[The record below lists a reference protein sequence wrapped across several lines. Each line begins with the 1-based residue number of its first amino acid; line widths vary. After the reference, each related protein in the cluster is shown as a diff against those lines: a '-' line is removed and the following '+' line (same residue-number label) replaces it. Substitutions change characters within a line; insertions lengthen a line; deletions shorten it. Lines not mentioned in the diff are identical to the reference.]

1 MKWNCSRLCGCTL
14 WTLGPYDGLLRKA
27 ISTVK
32 TQGHKALGRELSEIA
47 SSLVKS
53 RLVQKI
59 SPDYVMAVPSSHQG
73 QRFRGF
79 SLPQMMEDRILE
91 VTDWVALPQ
100 SLRRA
105 FKSANK
111 SSRGLSKE
119 DRITRSKSLV
129 QRTETL
135 VCGSILI
142 VDDVVTTG
150 STLNRCVEQA
160 QGLGFQEVTCLALAE
175 LVAD

>member
-1 MKWNCSRLCGCTL
+1 M
-14 WTLGPYDGLLRKA
+14 
-27 ISTVK
+27 
-32 TQGHKALGRELSEIA
+32 E
-47 SSLVKS
+47 
-53 RLVQKI
+53 KI
-59 SPDYVMAVPSSHQG
+59 SPDYVMAVPSSNQG

-119 DRITRSKSLV
+119 DRVTRSKSLV

-135 VCGSILI
+135 VSGTILI

-160 QGLGFQEVTCLALAE
+160 QGLGFQEVICLALAE
-175 LVAD
+175 HVAD